1 MAIIRFQTNI
11 AETFHL
17 RSIDGKPVESNYGGI
32 QYMFSAEEGTFY
44 VSDKVGGILMQQ
56 FRTLGVKPG
65 EAVEI
70 TKAEVGRGPER
81 RTQWMVAKSVT
92 VGEQA
97 DGTLA
102 VPAAPPATS
111 SELEQQLAASIRLV
125 EQRKQA
131 QQATTAAASAPP
143 WATYLVEQSN
153 ALVDAYAQ
161 VLKHS
166 ARHEGLVKG
175 DDVRSLFLS
184 AFINVAKGGNRN
196 AA

>member
-17 RSIDGKPVESNYGGI
+17 RSIDGKPVESNYGGM

-56 FRTLGVKPG
+56 FRTLGVQPG
-65 EAVEI
+65 EAVDI
-70 TKAEVGRGPER
+70 TKTEAGRGPER
-81 RTQWMVAKSVT
+81 RTQWIVAKSVT

-97 DGTLA
+97 NGTLA
-102 VPAAPPATS
+102 VPAAAP
-111 SELEQQLAASIRLV
+111 SEIEQQLAASIRLV

-131 QQATTAAASAPP
+131 QSATTSAVPA
-143 WATYLVEQSN
+143 WATFLVEQSN
-153 ALVDAYAQ
+153 ALIDAYAA

-166 ARHEGLVKG
+166 AKHEGLVKG

-184 AFINVAKGGNRN
+184 AFINVTKGQNR

>member
-32 QYMFSAEEGTFY
+32 EYMFSAEEGTFY

-56 FRTLGVKPG
+56 FRALGVEPG
-65 EAVEI
+65 EAVDI
-70 TKAEVGRGPER
+70 TKTEAGRGPER
-81 RTQWMVAKSVT
+81 RTQWIVAKSVT
-92 VGEQA
+92 VGRPLPKCGE
-97 DGTLA
+97 
-102 VPAAPPATS
+102 VPAPP

-131 QQATTAAASAPP
+131 PAAPAAAAPAP
-143 WATYLVEQSN
+143 AWATYLVEQSN
-153 ALVDAYAQ
+153 ALIDAYAQ

-184 AFINVAKGGNRN
+184 AFINVTKGGNRN

>member
-1 MAIIRFQTNI
+1 M
-11 AETFHL
+11 
-17 RSIDGKPVESNYGGI
+17 

-65 EAVEI
+65 EPVEI

-92 VGEQA
+92 VGEHT

-102 VPAAPPATS
+102 VPAAPAPS

-131 QQATTAAASAPP
+131 QAPPAAAPA
-143 WATYLVEQSN
+143 WATFLVEQSN

-184 AFINVAKGGNRN
+184 AFINVTKGSNRN

>member
-17 RSIDGKPVESNYGGI
+17 RSIDGKPVESNYGGM

-56 FRTLGVKPG
+56 FRTLGVQPG

-102 VPAAPPATS
+102 VPLASPA

-131 QQATTAAASAPP
+131 QQATSAAAAPA

-153 ALVDAYAQ
+153 ALIDAYAQ

-184 AFINVAKGGNRN
+184 AFINVTKGGNRN

>member
-17 RSIDGKPVESNYGGI
+17 RSLDGKPVESNYGGM
-32 QYMFSAEEGTFY
+32 QHMFSAEEGTFY

-56 FRTLGVKPG
+56 FRTLGVQPG

-70 TKAEVGRGPER
+70 TKAEAGRGPER
-81 RTQWMVAKSVT
+81 RTQWIVAKSVT
-92 VGEQA
+92 VGEQVN
-97 DGTLA
+97 GTLA
-102 VPAAPPATS
+102 VPAAPPA
-111 SELEQQLAASIRLV
+111 SELEQQLAASIRLAG
-125 EQRKQA
+125 QRKQA
-131 QQATTAAASAPP
+131 QAATTAATPAPP